1 MHGMPITPTLI
12 ASRLVQIIEERHD
25 LYQVDAV
32 EIIESEFDS
41 QFIQESSSG
50 GSSIDPRIRGA
61 MKTLSD
67 EIEWV
72 RSGKLWQIKS

>member
-1 MHGMPITPTLI
+1 MVI
-12 ASRLVQIIEERHD
+12 AERLVQIIEERHD

-32 EIIESEFDS
+32 EIIESEFGS
-41 QFIQESSSG
+41 EFIQESTSG
-50 GSSIDPRIRGA
+50 GSSIDPRILQA

-72 RSGKLWQIKS
+72 RAGKLWRIKG

>member
-1 MHGMPITPTLI
+1 MLI
-12 ASRLVQIIEERHD
+12 AERLVQIIEERHD

-32 EIIESEFDS
+32 EIIESEFGS
-41 QFIQESSSG
+41 EFIRESTSG
-50 GSSIDPRIRGA
+50 GSSIDPRILQA

-72 RSGKLWQIKS
+72 RPGKLWRIKG